1 MGASIYALVVSADF
15 LKVFDGNGNRT
26 TGDNLTTI
34 LITTIVVGAFVVF
47 VTFLGCCGAFNE
59 NKCMLTVYSVIVGC
73 LFIALLSGFIIAL
86 VLDGSE
92 IEQPLKESMQKY
104 YDNKG
109 IKRAWDSLQKTVNY
123 GVNHLLH

>member
-15 LKVFDGNGNRT
+15 LKVFDD

-34 LITTIVVGAFVVF
+34 LITTIVIGAFVIF

-59 NKCMLTVYSVIVGC
+59 NKCILTIYNVIVGC
-73 LFIALLSGFIIAL
+73 LFIALLFGFIMAF

-92 IEQPLKESMQKY
+92 IRERELKASMQKY
-104 YDNKG
+104 NQSNEETKL
-109 IKRAWDSLQKTVNY
+109 AWDTLQETVNII
-123 GVNHLLH
+123 VKC